1 MPVYIYRAATKTGKV
16 VTGKSDDV
24 SRQRVMEKLRSN
36 GLTPISVDEQR
47 SMGLMKRLMP
57 SKKAKKNQV
66 SSAAVTKLA
75 REKLIAEQQKK
86 QQQGLN
92 RDIEIDL
99 SFMQR
104 AKREDVI
111 SFTQS
116 LFLLKRA
123 NFTNTRALTTLLE
136 NTENAVIKSIIEDLL
151 NGVEAGEYIYS
162 TMEYYTDIF
171 PPIYVSIIKI
181 GELSGTLTNALEQA
195 LEYLRESTATTRA
208 VKKAITVPLL
218 QTAGMLLLTVVGVVV
233 GVPILEGLYEDMG
246 AGDQIPET
254 TRKFANFIN
263 ACGERWYLI
272 VAFLITA
279 IVLFNIWKSTVN
291 GRYQW
296 DKFKLKMPIFGQLI
310 TRLALQKFFKAMELN
325 LANNAK
331 LQDALEI
338 SKGVISNYVILS
350 VIEAAQENLQ
360 QGDSWVEPFETLPN
374 MPPMALEML
383 RIGME
388 TDINDMVIKIVEFL
402 NDDINITMGKIVKV
416 LPEVSMAIMGV
427 VMVVFIIVVMAP
439 IMELYTGSFLF
450 DAYGM

>member
-1 MPVYIYRAATKTGKV
+1 MSVYVYRAVAKNGKII
-16 VTGKSDDV
+16 TGKSDDV
-24 SRQRVMEKLRSN
+24 SKQKVIEKLKAN
-36 GLTPISVDEQR
+36 NLTPISVDEQR
-47 SMGLMKRLMP
+47 GMGIMKKLMP
-57 SKKAKKNQV
+57 AKKAKKNQV

-99 SFMQR
+99 SFLQR
-104 AKREDVI
+104 AKREDII

-136 NTENAVIKSIIEDLL
+136 NTENAVVKNIIEDLL
-151 NGVEAGEYIYS
+151 NGVEAGEYLYS
-162 TMEYYTDIF
+162 TLEYYTDIF

-208 VKKAITVPLL
+208 VKKAITGPIL
-218 QTAGMLLLTVVGVVV
+218 QTVGLLLGTIVGVVV

-246 AGDQIPET
+246 AGDQIPAA
-254 TRKFANFIN
+254 TRAFANFLN

-272 VAFLITA
+272 VGFIVAV
-279 IVLFNIWKSTVN
+279 IVLFNVWKSTVN

-310 TRLALQKFFKAMELN
+310 TRLGLQKFFKAMELN
-325 LANNAK
+325 LANHAK
-331 LQDALEI
+331 LQDSLEI
-338 SKGVISNYVILS
+338 SKGVITNYVMLS
-350 VIEAAQENLQ
+350 VVEAAQENLQ
-360 QGDSWVEPFETLPN
+360 QGEMWVVPFESLPN

-388 TDINDMVIKIVEFL
+388 TEITVMVSKIVEFL

-427 VMVVFIIVVMAP
+427 VMIAFIILVMGP

-450 DAYGM
+450 DSYGM

>member
-1 MPVYIYRAATKTGKV
+1 MSVYVYRAVAKNGKV
-16 VTGKSDDV
+16 ISGKSDDV
-24 SRQRVMEKLRSN
+24 SRQKVIEKLKAN

-47 SMGLMKRLMP
+47 TMGIMKRLMP
-57 SKKAKKNQV
+57 AKKAKRNQV

-86 QQQGLN
+86 QQKGLN
-92 RDIEIDL
+92 QDINIDL
-99 SFMQR
+99 SFLQR
-104 AKREDVI
+104 AKREDII

-136 NTENAVIKSIIEDLL
+136 NTENVVVKSIIEDLL

-162 TMEYYTDIF
+162 TLEYYTDIF

-195 LEYLRESTATTRA
+195 LEYLRESTATSRA
-208 VKKAITVPLL
+208 VKKAITGPLL
-218 QTAGMLLLTVVGVVV
+218 QTIGMLLGTVVGVVV

-246 AGDQIPET
+246 AGDQIPAA
-254 TRKFANFIN
+254 TRAFANFLHK
-263 ACGERWYLI
+263 CGEVWYLI
-272 VAFLITA
+272 VGVIIGA
-279 IVLFNIWKSTVN
+279 IVLFNMWKSTVN
-291 GRYQW
+291 GRYNW
-296 DKFKLKMPIFGQLI
+296 DKFKLKVPIFGQLI
-310 TRLALQKFFKAMELN
+310 TRLALQKFFKAMQLN

-338 SKGVISNYVILS
+338 SKGVITNYVILS
-350 VIEAAQENLQ
+350 VVEAAQENLN
-360 QGDSWVEPFETLPN
+360 QGESWVEPFTTLPN

-388 TDINDMVIKIVEFL
+388 TDITEMVSKIVEFL
-402 NDDINITMGKIVKV
+402 NDDINITMGRIVKV

-427 VMVVFIIVVMAP
+427 VMIAFIILVMGP